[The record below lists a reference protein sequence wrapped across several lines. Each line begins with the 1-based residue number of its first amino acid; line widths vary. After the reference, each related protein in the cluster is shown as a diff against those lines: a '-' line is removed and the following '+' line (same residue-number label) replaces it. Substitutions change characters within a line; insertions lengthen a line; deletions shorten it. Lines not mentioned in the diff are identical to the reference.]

1 MESAKKQA
9 VLERS
14 QWEQFF
20 TGSNMVL
27 KKS

>member
-1 MESAKKQA
+1 MESAKKE
-9 VLERS
+9 VGFKKL
-14 QWEQFF
+14 QWEQLF